1 MPSCS
6 SSSNIQGTSTILNPT
21 GSESRLTMK
30 LLGGDGSLIGYTLDS
45 SIFAGG
51 VVRYNPVDKT
61 YYLSRADNNANSEVV
76 GVVESKEATTGDLT
90 VVLRGLI
97 DYPTGATLNDIDGS
111 GGSGGND
118 IWFLSSATAGQL
130 QNIEPIEPG
139 QIVKPVMQAV
149 ATSEGYDYQILN
161 YIGYSVGGDIASETF
176 ADTPLGSSLVVPTD
190 VTVPFGWVDAT
201 IENEIEVAKYPEYYS
216 YTGKRNGY
224 IEKIILDTGTSVSS
238 SLSSKGAVQKTGGSI
253 INSSRILRVDTVNNE
268 VYSRKSP
275 STLETDLTKKIYLNN
290 IEYTPTASSVYS
302 IFTPKITSTQSFTF
316 YENGQKVQKQ
326 FKVIHKI
333 QNTNTVSIPSKVSVY
348 ELDVTN
354 GISISDGTNSY
365 DNVAGE
371 IADILNRL
379 TALENRVIGIS

>member
-61 YYLSRADNNANSEVV
+61 YYLSQSDNNANAEVV
-76 GVVESKEATTGDLT
+76 GVVESKDTTTGDLT

-97 DYPTGATLNDIDGS
+97 DYPTGATLNYIDIS

-149 ATSEGYDYQILN
+149 ATSEGYDYQVLN
-161 YIGYSVGGDIASETF
+161 YIGYSVGGDISSQNF
-176 ADTPLGSSLVVPTD
+176 ADVPLGSSLVVPTD
-190 VTVPFGWVDAT
+190 VSIPFGWVDAT

-216 YTGKRNGY
+216 YLGKRNGY
-224 IEKIILDTGTSVSS
+224 VEKITLETGTSVFS
-238 SLSSKGAVQKTGGSI
+238 SLVSKSVTQKTGGSFV
-253 INSSRILRVDTVNNE
+253 NSSRILRVDTINNE

-275 STLETDLTKKIYLNN
+275 STSEIDLSKKVYLNN
-290 IEYTPTASSVYS
+290 IEYTPTANSVHS

-333 QNTNTVSIPSKVSVY
+333 QNTNTVNIPSKISVY

-371 IADILNRL
+371 IADILSRL

>member
-76 GVVESKEATTGDLT
+76 GVVESKDATTGDLT

-139 QIVKPVMQAV
+139 QIVKHVMQAV
-149 ATSEGYDYQILN
+149 ATSEGYDYQIMN
-161 YIGYSVGGDIASETF
+161 YIGY
-176 ADTPLGSSLVVPTD
+176 
-190 VTVPFGWVDAT
+190 
-201 IENEIEVAKYPEYYS
+201 
-216 YTGKRNGY
+216 
-224 IEKIILDTGTSVSS
+224 
-238 SLSSKGAVQKTGGSI
+238 
-253 INSSRILRVDTVNNE
+253 
-268 VYSRKSP
+268 
-275 STLETDLTKKIYLNN
+275 
-290 IEYTPTASSVYS
+290 
-302 IFTPKITSTQSFTF
+302 
-316 YENGQKVQKQ
+316 
-326 FKVIHKI
+326 
-333 QNTNTVSIPSKVSVY
+333 
-348 ELDVTN
+348 
-354 GISISDGTNSY
+354 
-365 DNVAGE
+365 
-371 IADILNRL
+371 
-379 TALENRVIGIS
+379 